1 MTNQSSPTPTQ
12 ETSSAQKEGN
22 TKALLTYVAGWI
34 TGLVFLLTEK
44 EDKFV
49 RFHAAQSMVVFGGL
63 MIISFI
69 PILGQLLAI
78 ILFPLTLILWIV
90 LMVKAYQNE
99 KFVLPVVGE
108 WAEQL
113 EKKIK

>member
-1 MTNQSSPTPTQ
+1 MTNQPSPTPTQ
-12 ETSSAQKEGN
+12 ETTPTKKEGN

-49 RFHAAQSMVVFGGL
+49 RFHAAQSVVVFGAL
-63 MIISFI
+63 MILSFV
-69 PILGQLLAI
+69 PILGALLSI
-78 ILFPLTLILWIV
+78 VLFPVTLILWIV
-90 LMVKAYQNE
+90 LMIKAYQNE
-99 KFVLPVVGE
+99 KFMLPVVGE
-108 WAEQL
+108 WAQQL